1 MTRSARTILM
11 GGGRVEERGAP
22 NRPRNLLPTRIPLL
36 AGCLI
41 TALLLACALFL
52 QGCTH
57 SAPQSH
63 NTGVYLLIDTSGT
76 YNKQVNKAEQII
88 LFALSRLQPSDSIAV
103 ARIDTG
109 SFSEKNI
116 IAKATFDDR
125 PTTAN
130 QQKRAFA
137 SRVEKFIDE
146 SQPAPYTDIT
156 GGLLQ
161 AIEFLKEKDPGRK
174 EILIFSDMKEELAK
188 GYVRDNLSLDFK
200 GFDVVALNVTKLR
213 SDNFDPREYLTR
225 LDSWRDKVEKGGGHW
240 RVINDLDRL
249 DGLL

>member
-1 MTRSARTILM
+1 VKGAGKLADAGKLRGLRKLT
-11 GGGRVEERGAP
+11 GVRGA
-22 NRPRNLLPTRIPLL
+22 
-36 AGCLI
+36 
-41 TALLLACALFL
+41 TALGLVFALGACAPA
-52 QGCTH
+52 G
-57 SAPQSH
+57 PR

-76 YNKQVNKAEQII
+76 YNRQVTKAEQII
-88 LFALSRLQPSDSIAV
+88 LYALSRLQPSDSIAV
-103 ARIDTG
+103 ARIDTA

-125 PTTAN
+125 PSAAN

-137 SRVEKFIDE
+137 SRVQKFVDE
-146 SQPAPYTDIT
+146 STPAPYTDIT

-161 AIEFLKEKDPGRK
+161 AIEFLNEKQTGRK
-174 EILIFSDMKEELAK
+174 EILIFSDMKEDLAK
-188 GYVRDNLSLDFK
+188 GYVRDLPLDFK

-213 SDNFDPREYLTR
+213 SDNFDPREYLSR
-225 LDSWRDKVEKGGGHW
+225 LDAWRARVEKGGGHW

>member
-1 MTRSARTILM
+1 MSRMLSVTGIPPTPLGSRAR
-11 GGGRVEERGAP
+11 
-22 NRPRNLLPTRIPLL
+22 
-36 AGCLI
+36 
-41 TALLLACALFL
+41 TALLLTAALFL
-52 QGCTH
+52 GSCSTA
-57 SAPQSH
+57 SVPR

-76 YNKQVNKAEQII
+76 YNKQVTKAEQII
-88 LFALSRLQPSDSIAV
+88 LFALSRLQPADSIAV

-116 IAKATFDDR
+116 IAKATFDER

-146 SQPAPYTDIT
+146 SNPAPYTDIT

-188 GYVRDNLSLDFK
+188 GYVRDNLPLDFK

-213 SDNFDPREYLTR
+213 SDNFDPREYLSR
-225 LDSWRDKVEKGGGHW
+225 LDSWRVKVEKGGGHW

>member
-1 MTRSARTILM
+1 MKRMLSVTGIPPTPVGSRTR
-11 GGGRVEERGAP
+11 
-22 NRPRNLLPTRIPLL
+22 
-36 AGCLI
+36 
-41 TALLLACALFL
+41 TALLLTAALL
-52 QGCTH
+52 LGSC
-57 SAPQSH
+57 SVASVPR

-76 YNKQVNKAEQII
+76 YNKQVTKAEQII
-88 LFALSRLQPSDSIAV
+88 LFALSRLQPADSIAV

-116 IAKATFDDR
+116 IAKATFDER

-137 SRVEKFIDE
+137 SRVQKFIDE
-146 SQPAPYTDIT
+146 SNPAPYTDIT

-188 GYVRDNLSLDFK
+188 GYVRDDLPLDFK

-213 SDNFDPREYLTR
+213 TDNFDPREYLSR
-225 LDSWRDKVEKGGGHW
+225 LDSWRVKVEKGGGHW